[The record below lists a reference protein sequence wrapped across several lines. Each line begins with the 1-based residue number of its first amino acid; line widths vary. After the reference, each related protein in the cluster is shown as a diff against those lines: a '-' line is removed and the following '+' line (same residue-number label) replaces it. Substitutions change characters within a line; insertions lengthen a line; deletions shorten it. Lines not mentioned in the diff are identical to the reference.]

1 VPDDTITES
10 LRAISAQINVAI
22 AHLTPQPADE
32 SALAYARY
40 VASVCALLVTTL
52 PNASRYDFYEMM
64 DIGMAIARNPSD
76 LN

>member
-10 LRAISAQINVAI
+10 LRAISAQINLAI
-22 AHLTPQPADE
+22 NHLSPQPVDE
-32 SALAYARY
+32 SALTYARY

-52 PNASRYDFYEMM
+52 PQCSRYDFYEMM
-64 DIGMAIARNPSD
+64 DVGMAIARNPSD

>member
-1 VPDDTITES
+1 MPDDTITES
-10 LRAISAQINVAI
+10 LRAISAQINLAI
-22 AHLTPQPADE
+22 AHLDSDD

-52 PNASRYDFYEMM
+52 PDASRYDFYEMM